1 MKTQDFKTQEKN
13 MNDETPFTAQGDEPV
28 EARIVSWVLGEA
40 SAFEVAE
47 LERLCDEQPELMVF
61 KRRMAALHG
70 LITEAEKPRF
80 NHAWKLPAG
89 KRRPLDE
96 IFGELSQPSNP
107 VIEKRVRH
115 SARRALLA
123 IAACVVITLVILQ
136 LIPREQS
143 SRAVLEIRPRATPMQ
158 PLGQDMSGD
167 AGKSAMTPQFFGT
180 EFENIKS
187 RKSLEKVA
195 EKLDL
200 AGRWGTDKEQAVE
213 QLKKSV
219 QTKNIRGTDLIEI
232 EVNHR
237 DKSTADEIAREVAYA
252 YKDYRQEI
260 EEKDAERQLGEL
272 NKAVRAQED
281 KVEERRKVL
290 ATIARTHGTIAA
302 NDSKEAI
309 KRSVDGQDYA
319 AAKREFETEQEL
331 LQTMKLKQIGE
342 SISQKIPIQSVQI
355 HELPGQK
362 NSESSSALASNDA
375 MESLRT
381 DLPRELIEG
390 TPKPIVLPGQTPS
403 KEKAQQDAPAMMMAK
418 RAQPESALK
427 PSAPQSSMSKVTSA
441 TTSSGSIPTP
451 DVDLATPSLDF
462 GEGKDFGTGWGG
474 ADDGRLAERAARPR
488 IVPEPAAA
496 DAPSPS
502 ATPPAPAESSLAL
515 RDSDDLKGGKG
526 SGSGGGFSNASAEDE
541 RNNAASIVAGS
552 VSGLADAKE
561 GGLKNDLADR
571 GENNKTG
578 TGYWSADESAKAETR
593 GKNLPANRGMILDE
607 LEVTEEASGGRGPAP
622 SAAPEPM
629 PNKPVGSKSYSELAQ
644 REMVRRQKNADEGD
658 RDIVNYEDPLRTN
671 PALTFEHQQK
681 VDEVRKDLYKAEGNY
696 NLGKYDDAKREYEDV
711 LRKDPYNTA
720 ARRGMERIASAKSD
734 YYRAAYDHTRAE
746 LLAQVD
752 NAWELNAPAESGAK
766 DKFDGTVNYGLPI
779 QESSNFDTAGF
790 DVSKSSDHIVGFT
803 GESNEAD
810 ADKVPLLGEI
820 PLVGAIFKAES
831 KPGEI
836 EYEIHTGYTSEHLF
850 RGGDLGEV
858 DKEVEVPADKV
869 EMDKSVKF
877 KKKKAMPEP
886 PKVDLTQLMEEI
898 AASEDPYS
906 TFSLNISDASFQIAQ
921 AALAKGERPDPAGI
935 KVEQFYN
942 AVNYGDPAPAAG
954 QPVSC
959 VIEQAAH
966 PVIPGRNL
974 VRVALKTAAAGRS
987 AAQPLR
993 LTLLV
998 DQSGSMSR
1006 ADRREAMDTAM
1017 RSLGTL
1023 LTDKDL
1029 VTVIGFSRTSRLL
1042 AVDMKGNE
1050 VGEKLAGLVNQAA
1063 SEGGTNLEE
1072 AIKLAEQKAMRQKLV
1087 GAQNRI
1093 VLFTDGAANLGDADP
1108 QRLAAKVEQL
1118 RQQGIAFDIAGI
1130 AADDLNDELLAE
1142 LARKGNG
1149 RYSVVGKGENQ
1160 NFAKQLAGSFRP
1172 AAENVKV
1179 QVRFN
1184 PERVARYKLIGFE
1197 KDRLKTEDFRND
1209 AVDAAELAAEEAGV
1223 AIYQVE
1229 PLAEGRGEIGEV
1241 SVRFRDTASGEMVER
1256 MWTMA
1261 HDPAT
1266 PGVGRAT
1273 PSMQLAVLA
1282 MLAGE
1287 KLKGG
1292 PLADAIDFKQFA
1304 EPQAVV
1310 KQAFGQDTRVA
1321 EMLRMVDALK

>member
-1 MKTQDFKTQEKN
+1 
-13 MNDETPFTAQGDEPV
+13 MNDETPFTAHGDEPV

-290 ATIARTHGTIAA
+290 ATIAGTHGTIAA

-462 GEGKDFGTGWGG
+462 GDGKDFGTGWGG

-502 ATPPAPAESSLAL
+502 ATSPVPAELGAESSLAL

-526 SGSGGGFSNASAEDE
+526 SGSGGGFSNASGKFGRSNDE
-541 RNNAASIVAGS
+541 TIVPGS
-552 VSGLADAKE
+552 VSGLTDAKE
-561 GGLKNDLADR
+561 GGLKNDLSNLEENKKPAD
-571 GENNKTG
+571 E
-578 TGYWSADESAKAETR
+578 YWSADESAKAETR
-593 GKNLPANRGMILDE
+593 AKNLSAPRGMIVDE
-607 LEVTEEASGGRGPAP
+607 LEDTEEVSGGLGPAP

-629 PNKPVGSKSYSELAQ
+629 PKKPVGSESYSELAQ
-644 REMVRRQKNADEGD
+644 REMVRRQKNADEVD
-658 RDIVNYEDPLRTN
+658 RDIEYYEDPLRTN
-671 PALTFEHQQK
+671 PALTFEHQQE

-779 QESSNFDTAGF
+779 QE
-790 DVSKSSDHIVGFT
+790 
-803 GESNEAD
+803 
-810 ADKVPLLGEI
+810 
-820 PLVGAIFKAES
+820 AIFKAES

-836 EYEIHTGYTSEHLF
+836 ESEIHTGYTSEHLF

-869 EMDKSVKF
+869 EMHKTVKA
-877 KKKKAMPEP
+877 KKKAKPAD

-998 DQSGSMSR
+998 DQSGSMVR
-1006 ADRREAMDTAM
+1006 ADRREAMDAAM

-1042 AVDMKGNE
+1042 AVDMKGSE
-1050 VGEKLAGLVNQAA
+1050 VGEKLAAIVNQSA

-1149 RYSVVGKGENQ
+1149 RYSVVGKGDNQ

-1292 PLADAIDFKQFA
+1292 PLADAIDFKQLA
-1304 EPQAVV
+1304 ESQAIV